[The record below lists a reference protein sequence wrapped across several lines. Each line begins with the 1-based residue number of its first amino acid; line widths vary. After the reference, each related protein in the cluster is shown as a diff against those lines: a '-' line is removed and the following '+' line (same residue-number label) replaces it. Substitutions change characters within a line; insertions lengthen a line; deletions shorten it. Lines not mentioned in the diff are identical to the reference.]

1 MPHQQVS
8 MKTREWPWY
17 QPWAALAFFSV
28 LLNFV
33 WEMVVMPAY
42 ETRSTSGA
50 GVGIAMCVVATLGD
64 VGITLGSYAV
74 ATMITTRRWL
84 TRPTLVP
91 FATYLA
97 VGLVM
102 TMAFEYVNVTVLH
115 RWSYAPRM
123 LVVAG
128 IGVLPL
134 LQWLVLPPIVL
145 WLARR
150 HLASALTVDP
160 PREII

>member
-1 MPHQQVS
+1 MTPQQVS
-8 MKTREWPWY
+8 TETPGWPWY

-42 ETRSTSGA
+42 ETRSASAT
-50 GVGIAMCVVATLGD
+50 GVWIVMCLVATLGD

-74 ATMITTRRWL
+74 AKMITTRRWL

-91 FATYLA
+91 FVTYLA

-102 TMAFEYVNVTVLH
+102 TIAFECVNVNVLH

-160 PREII
+160 PREIT